1 MAMKTRPLTESEQIA
16 QQNLRRIWNKRAR
29 PLGLTQ
35 QALADSWGRT
45 QGYVGNMINGKSPIS
60 IVYAMRFAIALQVD
74 ARDIHPDLE
83 VLSGSL
89 GTGQSDEIGMLI
101 ELYRAA
107 SADARRAVLTVL
119 YADVERGGDVDFIQN
134 PAGRKALESDT
145 DRQGTRGPGLQTPS

>member
-1 MAMKTRPLTESEQIA
+1 MKTRPLTESERAA
-16 QQNLRRIWNKRAR
+16 QENLRRIWNKKAR
-29 PLGLTQ
+29 SLGLTQ

-60 IVYAMRFAIALQVD
+60 IVYAMKFALALQVD
-74 ARDIHPDLE
+74 ARDIHPDLCG
-83 VLSGSL
+83 LANSI
-89 GTGQSDEIGMLI
+89 GTGQSDNAELEILV

-134 PAGRKALESDT
+134 PAGRQSLESDT
-145 DRQGTRGPGLQTPS
+145 DRQKTRVSGLPSPS